1 MKRKYKEAKPKRT
14 FGKGSKT
21 TLIAICVFAT
31 AIITAVFGFL
41 SSGYKS
47 TDLTVSP
54 EGAPEIDIEDAVTYE
69 GWQLSPASWDGET
82 GQATSYRGIRVN
94 YTVDPEIVE
103 KYEKQGYKVEYG
115 VIFGIGTDK
124 TTNTVHNTTAKLA
137 VKEEDG
143 KLVSA
148 TEGATAYLAYSSDEE
163 AEIDDIIR
171 DVENSPYV
179 NLAVSVSFDGNIS
192 VDGDSSLDTKTY
204 VSVAFLRLT
213 GSNGK
218 TQTEYIPAREVLNI
232 APITLGDF
240 E

>member
-1 MKRKYKEAKPKRT
+1 MKGTKV
-14 FGKGSKT
+14 
-21 TLIAICVFAT
+21 IALCVFAT

-47 TDLTVSP
+47 IDLTVSP

-69 GWQLSPASWDGET
+69 GWQLMPASWDGET
-82 GQATSYRGIRVN
+82 GQATSYSGIRVR

-115 VIFGIGTDK
+115 VILGIGTDK
-124 TTNTVHNTTAKLA
+124 ATNTVHNTTAKLA

-148 TEGATAYLAYSSDEE
+148 TEEATAYLAYSSDEE

-204 VSVAFLRLT
+204 VSAAFLRLT

-218 TQTEYIPAREVLNI
+218 THTEYIPAREVLNI